1 MTVVRQRRA
10 RVAFWAA
17 MLALLPCPAS
27 SPDALASRVRTMN
40 IEQLAQRAA
49 RIFSG
54 RCLDVRVHE
63 DASLRHTV
71 TDVTVAVT
79 RTVKGNVHGRIVF
92 RLLGDQTASAE
103 KGRGVD
109 GVPTFRR
116 GEELV
121 LFLYGD
127 SASGL
132 TSPVGFGQGKFG
144 VIRDKA
150 GRKLAVNGSG
160 NQNLLRGVTAPA
172 ERKVGP
178 DLARW
183 KEKREI
189 DPEVLLDIAA
199 ELGE

>member
-10 RVAFWAA
+10 RVAFWAV

-27 SPDALASRVRTMN
+27 APDALASRVRSLN

-54 RCLDVRVHE
+54 RCVEVKVHE

-71 TDVTVAVT
+71 TDVTVVVT
-79 RTVKGNVHGRIVF
+79 RAVKGDVHGRIVF

-109 GVPTFRR
+109 GVPAFSR
-116 GEELV
+116 GEEFV

-127 SASGL
+127 STSGL

-150 GRKLAVNGSG
+150 GRKLAFNGFG
-160 NQNLLRGVTAPA
+160 NQHLFRGVTAQV

-183 KEKREI
+183 KGEREI
-189 DPEVLLDIAA
+189 GPEALLDIA
-199 ELGE
+199 ETLGR

>member
-1 MTVVRQRRA
+1 MTVVRQRRP

-17 MLALLPCPAS
+17 MLALILCPAS
-27 SPDALASRVRTMN
+27 ASDALASRVRTLN

-54 RCLDVRVHE
+54 RCVDVQVHE
-63 DASLRHTV
+63 DANLGQTV

-79 RTVKGNVHGRIVF
+79 RAVKGDVHGRIVF
-92 RLLGDQTASAE
+92 RLLGDQAASAE

-109 GVPTFRR
+109 GVPAFRR
-116 GEELV
+116 GEEIV
-121 LFLYGD
+121 LFLHGD

-150 GRKLAVNGSG
+150 GRELAVNGFG
-160 NQNLLRGVTAPA
+160 NQNLLRGVTAQA

-183 KEKREI
+183 KENQEI
-189 DPEVLLDIAA
+189 DPQALLDIA
-199 ELGE
+199 ETLGR